1 MSIIAPYKGQFKIS
15 QEFKHSVHQGLD
27 LVGITSTDLY
37 ATTNGTVQI
46 ASNADPYGFGIYVR
60 ILSKDDGF
68 LYYYGHMSSVCVY
81 VGQEVTKGTKIGI
94 QGSTGKSTGPHCHY
108 EVRKIAGVPGS
119 YANINDISGIPNTKG
134 AILTSDLFSDFV
146 IPNTDEEETEVIYR
160 VQVGAFTKKENAE
173 NYRNS
178 IISSGFKEAFIKESL
193 VTDNITKQQKV
204 IFRVQAGAFKVQA
217 YAEAYKEKLINA
229 GYKNTFIFK
238 DIINK

>member
-1 MSIIAPYKGQFKIS
+1 MSIIAPYKGKFQIS

-46 ASNADPYGFGIYVR
+46 ASNADPKGFGIYVR

-68 LYYYGHMSSVCVY
+68 LYYYGHMSSVCVS
-81 VGQEVTKGTKIGI
+81 VGQEVTKGTKIGVE
-94 QGSTGKSTGPHCHY
+94 GSTGKSTGSHCHY
-108 EVRKIAGVPGS
+108 EVRKIAGVPSS
-119 YANINDISGIPNTKG
+119 YANINDISGISNIKG
-134 AILTSDLFSDFV
+134 SILTSDLFSDLT
-146 IPNTDEEETEVIYR
+146 IPNTDEEEAEVIYR
-160 VQVGAFTKKENAE
+160 VQVGAFTNKSNAE

-178 IISSGFKEAFIKESL
+178 IISSGFKDAFIKEAI

-204 IFRVQAGAFKVQA
+204 IFRVQAGAFRVQN
-217 YAEAYKEKLINA
+217 YAEAYREKLINA